1 MEKWV
6 FIIVL
11 QRNSS
16 RLWVGVWLKKR
27 RACWTIETASFLR
40 EDDEASEVQDE
51 MNLVRRLGLFW
62 SEFLRMKACILRSVV
77 KGLFFD

>member
-1 MEKWV
+1 
-6 FIIVL
+6 
-11 QRNSS
+11 
-16 RLWVGVWLKKR
+16 
-27 RACWTIETASFLR
+27 LR